1 MDSEGGGRRIVS
13 SRLAWAMSEI
23 LSEREKRRS
32 QGVKE
37 KGKEGRR
44 EGVYVQRR
52 ERKKEGKKE
61 LCMLQNMFWYV
72 WFKKYASRTLGAEMP
87 KDCIEAFSK
96 SKEH

>member
-1 MDSEGGGRRIVS
+1 
-13 SRLAWAMSEI
+13 MSEI

-61 LCMLQNMFWYV
+61 LCMLQNMF
-72 WFKKYASRTLGAEMP
+72 LICM
-87 KDCIEAFSK
+87 I
-96 SKEH
+96 